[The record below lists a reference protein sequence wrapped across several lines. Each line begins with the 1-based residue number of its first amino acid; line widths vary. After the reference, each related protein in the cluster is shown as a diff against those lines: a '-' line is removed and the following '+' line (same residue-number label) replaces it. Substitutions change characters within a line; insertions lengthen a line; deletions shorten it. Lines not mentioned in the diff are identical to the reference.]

1 MLILQLI
8 LTKILFTY
16 LFFYAYLKLAM
27 ESQRGCLLPKVP
39 QDDSEV
45 DWLFIHPPLLQSG
58 SRVQEAGVLLHWKLR
73 GGTCCKKRGW
83 GFALSPQAEGR
94 RPEPLM
100 GSHQGDSVGGSVAQ
114 RPSGLP
120 WNLMTNRQD
129 PFVEKPRSGRQN

>member
-8 LTKILFTY
+8 PTKVLFTY

-39 QDDSEV
+39 QEDSEV

-83 GFALSPQAEGR
+83 GSALSPQAER
-94 RPEPLM
+94 A
-100 GSHQGDSVGGSVAQ
+100 GG
-114 RPSGLP
+114 
-120 WNLMTNRQD
+120 
-129 PFVEKPRSGRQN
+129 QNP